1 MPDLKDIWRLVQ
13 AMNELK
19 AWRFIV
25 IMLFLLA
32 LGLASAIGKALP
44 GLAEVITACR

>member
-1 MPDLKDIWRLVQ
+1 MPDLKDVWRLVQ

-25 IMLFLLA
+25 IIL
-32 LGLASAIGKALP
+32 LGLAFAFEKGLP

>member
-1 MPDLKDIWRLVQ
+1 MPDLKDVWRLVQ
-13 AMNELK
+13 AMNDLK

-32 LGLASAIGKALP
+32 LGLAFAIEKALP
-44 GLAEVITACR
+44 GLAAIITACR